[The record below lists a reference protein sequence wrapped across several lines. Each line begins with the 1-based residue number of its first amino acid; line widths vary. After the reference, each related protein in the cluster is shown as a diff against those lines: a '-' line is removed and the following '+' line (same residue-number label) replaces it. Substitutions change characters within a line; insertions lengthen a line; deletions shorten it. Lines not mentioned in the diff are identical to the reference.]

1 MTKFAAMRIVLIT
14 GMSGS
19 GKSVALRLLED
30 IGYYCVDNLP
40 ARFLSELCAHLMT
53 VGYRDLAVSI
63 DARSEASLEDLP
75 HMVDRLHE
83 AGHDIKVLF
92 LTASDNELVQRY
104 SESRRR
110 HPLTSRLTRQGVEPT
125 LLEAIGAERHL
136 LEPLDNVGHRID
148 TSGLLP
154 ATLRQWVR
162 NFVDRPRAHLMLAFE
177 SFAYKNGLPVAAD
190 LVFDVRNLPN
200 PYYDA
205 VLRPLSGLDQAVI
218 DFLDAAPAARD
229 MIEDIARFI
238 ERWLPGYVADNRHYI
253 TVAVGCT
260 GGQHRSVY
268 VVEALARRFEAQQH
282 VLTRHRSIHAS

>member
-1 MTKFAAMRIVLIT
+1 MHVVLIT

-53 VGYRDLAVSI
+53 AGYRDLAVSI

-75 HMVDRLHE
+75 PMVERMRD

-92 LTASDNELVQRY
+92 LTASDTELVQRY

-110 HPLTSRLTRQGVEPT
+110 HPLAQRLIHQGIEPT
-125 LLEAIGAERHL
+125 LTEAIAAERHFL
-136 LEPLDNVGHRID
+136 APLDNIGHRID

-154 ATLRQWVR
+154 ATLRNWVR
-162 NFVDRPRAHLMLAFE
+162 DFVDCPRVHLTLAFE
-177 SFAYKNGLPVAAD
+177 SFAFKTGLPLAAD

-200 PYYDA
+200 PYYDNA
-205 VLRPLSGLDQAVI
+205 LRRLTGLNKPVA
-218 DFLDAAPAARD
+218 DFLAATPVVGE
-229 MIEDIARFI
+229 MIDDIARFI
-238 ERWLPGYVADNRHYI
+238 GRWLPGYIADNRHYV

-268 VVEALARRFEAQQH
+268 VVEELARRFEAQEN
-282 VLTRHRSIHAS
+282 VLTRHRALTQ